1 MLYTLNI
8 NTRYCLV
15 ENGRSDKFPAG
26 PSQFLRARMGR
37 LDGERWGRGGG
48 MGEEELKGTV
58 GNEAEVRAP
67 EYVPLDLQRWLAN

>member
-1 MLYTLNI
+1 
-8 NTRYCLV
+8 
-15 ENGRSDKFPAG
+15 
-26 PSQFLRARMGR
+26 MGR